1 VALVT
6 ACAVV
11 VEVEPEVGPL
21 FDGYVVVTVEVSLVL
36 VPLLAELFEDDADR
50 RRVKAV
56 CP

>member
-11 VEVEPEVGPL
+11 VEVESEVWAL
-21 FDGYVVVTVEVSLVL
+21 LYGYVVIAVQMPLAL
-36 VPLLAELFEDDADR
+36 VPLLAELFEDDANGR
-50 RRVKAV
+50 SIETV